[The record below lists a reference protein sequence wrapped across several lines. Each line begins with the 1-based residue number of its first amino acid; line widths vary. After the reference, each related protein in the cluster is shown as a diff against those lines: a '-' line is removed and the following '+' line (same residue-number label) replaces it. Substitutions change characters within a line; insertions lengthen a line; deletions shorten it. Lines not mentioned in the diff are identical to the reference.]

1 MRYLPSVQGNPRQV
15 TVTGQV
21 FSERE
26 RIAIQKVA
34 AKHYSLETAEQVAC
48 EVARMFNVSVEEIRG
63 EARTMRL
70 VDARTV
76 IAFALR
82 QRGFRLHEIGRYLN
96 RHTSSIVHL
105 SQRAVNV
112 SELREMAEALS

>member
-1 MRYLPSVQGNPRQV
+1 M
-15 TVTGQV
+15 TITGQV

-26 RIAIQKVA
+26 RIAIEKLA
-34 AKHYSLETAEQVAC
+34 AQHYSVETTEQVVS
-48 EVARMFNVSVEEIRG
+48 EVAQIFKVSVEEIRG
-63 EARTMRL
+63 PARTMRL

-82 QRGFRLHEIGRYLN
+82 QRGFRLHEIGNYLN

-105 SQRAVNV
+105 ADRARDV